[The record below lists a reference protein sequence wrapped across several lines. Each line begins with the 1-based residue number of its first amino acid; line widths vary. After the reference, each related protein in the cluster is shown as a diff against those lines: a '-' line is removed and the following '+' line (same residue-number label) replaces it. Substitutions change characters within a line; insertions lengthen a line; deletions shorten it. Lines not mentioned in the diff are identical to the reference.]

1 MHRPFAYD
9 PVLSSKASSFLV
21 GLSKPK
27 QKKVLALLFQISEHS
42 GQLGDYATRE
52 DGGRE
57 IQHLMVG
64 DWHFSFWADHAVR
77 ELRIT
82 EITEL

>member
-1 MHRPFAYD
+1 MPKPTSYD

-21 GLSKPK
+21 GQSKSK
-27 QKKVLALLFQISEHS
+27 QKQVLRLLFQLAELP
-42 GQLGDYATRE
+42 GQLGDYSTRE

-57 IQHLMVG
+57 IQHLLVG

-77 ELRIT
+77 ELRVT
-82 EITEL
+82 EIDEL